1 MSLPLLLLLVDHRGC
16 GVPRVRFAVPDKTA
30 ENADHES
37 LDAATE
43 CPCCVMPCDVF
54 FVAAVDAT
62 ASDFSFVRRRKHR
75 CGKKVRSRT
84 QLDGT
89 VLAVVAVIA
98 WCCVLLVA
106 GVLLFL

>member
-43 CPCCVMPCDVF
+43 FD
-54 FVAAVDAT
+54 AA
-62 ASDFSFVRRRKHR
+62 ASDSFL
-75 CGKKVRSRT
+75 
-84 QLDGT
+84 LDGT
-89 VLAVVAVIA
+89 VLAVVAVVAVIAVIA
-98 WCCVLLVA
+98 WC
-106 GVLLFL
+106 